1 MTGSDEWLC
10 KKRTA
15 RQFRNSELKNSA
27 IFYSKH
33 EIICSWCKESPSAMQ
48 DYVVHSSEAF
58 SHFSE
63 FPAAETIQ
71 LSGQGGKNDQDLE
84 VWEYLTRHVGT

>member
-1 MTGSDEWLC
+1 
-10 KKRTA
+10 
-15 RQFRNSELKNSA
+15 
-27 IFYSKH
+27 
-33 EIICSWCKESPSAMQ
+33 MQ

-71 LSGQGGKNDQDLE
+71 LSGQGGKNNQDLE